1 MASLLY
7 VRSVY
12 SLLSSMCTIPRMV
25 KKAKEKG
32 YSSIGLVDKNVLSG
46 AMSFYNECLKE
57 NIKPVIGLEVYVNVD
72 RIVSVILYANGDKF
86 GEQVYWDKDKGV
98 YTTSDSSGVDK
109 CITP

>member
-57 NIKPVIGLEVYVNVD
+57 NIKPVIGLEVGVNVD
-72 RIVSVILYANGDKF
+72 RIVSVILYAKDDF
-86 GEQVYWDKDKGV
+86 GNLKME
-98 YTTSDSSGVDK
+98 TDSAYASKVMNMMNQFYRG
-109 CITP
+109 

>member
-12 SLLSSMCTIPRMV
+12 SLLSSMCTIPRRV
-25 KKAKEKG
+25 KMAKEKG

-57 NIKPVIGLEVYVNVD
+57 NVDYERVHRNLEKIREQSYNYL
-72 RIVSVILYANGDKF
+72 RKALEDKESTDF
-86 GEQVYWDKDKGV
+86 K
-98 YTTSDSSGVDK
+98 
-109 CITP
+109 